1 MKVIYD
7 EKGRLSEV
15 IFNDNDN
22 QEKFWESYIKTQE
35 EMRER
40 FKCSQTEYTKQ
51 VQLNFDTQLKFI
63 TQQSLGLGM

>member
-35 EMRER
+35 EITER